1 MNTKRKLCFII
12 NLILS
17 LAIMTVIFLFS
28 TESGDTSA
36 DRSSSLKET
45 LLSFLDPVLPDL
57 IYNFIDEHIRQL
69 AHFTLYFLLGITVS
83 MATKCVIIHPIF
95 PYITSFVICFV
106 YALSDELHQ
115 YFVPGRSCRIIDI
128 GIDSLGAILSISL
141 HLFIV
146 LIIKHKEIKS
156 T

>member
-36 DRSSSLKET
+36 DRSTSLKET

-95 PYITSFVICFV
+95 SYITSFVICFV

-146 LIIKHKEIKS
+146 LIIKYKEKKS